1 MADSIIENSVITDL
15 PMVFQLYA
23 SEVKARPVD
32 LDKIKP
38 RLAWL
43 PDDIIKK
50 TLEMTTQFYRM
61 PASTHLKKAF
71 KSPFPACNVHRRN
84 EPVATD
90 TVYSDTPAIDDGAQ
104 SAQFFVGCES
114 LVCDVYGMKTD
125 KQFVNTLQDN
135 IRRRGAMNKLISDR
149 AQVEISKKVQDI
161 LRNLIISDWQS
172 EPHQQQQNPAERQFQ
187 DVKRMANTVLDRT
200 GAPPSLW
207 LQALMYVCL
216 VLNLTSN
223 ASLNYAVPYTVLTG
237 VTPDISALLQC
248 EWYEPVYYRE
258 EEAEFPSVSKEKL
271 GWFVGVAEHVGY
283 AMTYKVLTKDS
294 SKIIFRSAI
303 RSARDPKTQNKRAE
317 KDTNYNPPMII
328 KSRIDDKVEIDGTDA
343 DDRNNLY
350 SMPIVDP
357 EDLIG
362 RTFLVPT
369 NNGEIHRAKI
379 VECIQQHDE
388 TVATSSEHIRFR
400 CSINDDKYEEVMSYN
415 DIISYLEKDADNP
428 VLWRFKKI
436 VSHQGPLDKN
446 HPDYNGSNYN
456 VRVEWE
462 NGELTDEPLAII
474 AADDP
479 VSCAIYAKENGLLNK
494 HSWTRLRRISK
505 KRSLRGW

>member
-1 MADSIIENSVITDL
+1 MEDLPSLTPDPLFDEFGDYRLTHQVTEAIMADSIIENSSITDL
-15 PMVFQLYA
+15 PNTFRLYA
-23 SEVKARPVD
+23 SEVKARPID
-32 LDKIKP
+32 IAKFKP

-43 PDDIIKK
+43 PDDIIEK
-50 TLEMTTQFYRM
+50 TFENTTQFYRM

-104 SAQFFVGCES
+104 SAQFFVGCDS

-135 IRRRGAMNKLISDR
+135 IRRRGAMNKLISNR

-172 EPHQQQQNPAERQFQ
+172 EPHQQQQNPAERRFQ
-187 DVKRMANTVLDRT
+187 DVKRLANTVLDRT
-200 GAPPSLW
+200 GAPAYLW

-237 VTPDISALLQC
+237 VTPDISALLQF

-258 EEAEFPSVSKEKL
+258 EEAEFPSTSKEKL
-271 GWFVGVAEHVGY
+271 GWFVGIAEHVGH

-303 RSARDPKTQNKRAE
+303 RSARDPKTQNIRASLEE
-317 KDTNYNPPMII
+317 KHSPPMVIR
-328 KSRIDDKVEIDGTDA
+328 SRIDEQVETNNTSDCT
-343 DDRNNLY
+343 NLY

-357 EDLIG
+357 EELIG
-362 RTFLVPT
+362 RTFLMPAKD
-369 NNGEIHRAKI
+369 GQIHRAKI
-379 VECIQQHDE
+379 VECLRQHDE
-388 TVATSSEHIRFR
+388 SIANSSQHVQFR
-400 CSINDDKYEEVMSYN
+400 CSVNDDKYEDIVSYN
-415 DIISYLEKDADNP
+415 DIIASLEKDDENQI
-428 VLWRFKKI
+428 LWRFKRI
-436 VSHQGPLDKN
+436 VSHQGPL
-446 HPDYNGSNYN
+446 
-456 VRVEWE
+456 
-462 NGELTDEPLAII
+462 T
-474 AADDP
+474 
-479 VSCAIYAKENGLLNK
+479 
-494 HSWTRLRRISK
+494 
-505 KRSLRGW
+505 